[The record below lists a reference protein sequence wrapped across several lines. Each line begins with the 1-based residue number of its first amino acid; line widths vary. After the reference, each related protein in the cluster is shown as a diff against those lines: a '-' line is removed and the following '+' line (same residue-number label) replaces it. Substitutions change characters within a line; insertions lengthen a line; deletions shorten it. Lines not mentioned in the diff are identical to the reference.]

1 MPSCVR
7 RRSRRGRPKKSAKR
21 LCKRS
26 KKRSKKRSGK
36 RKSSRK
42 RSGKKRS
49 SKKRSGK
56 RLKKGQCPKTKM
68 ASCVRH
74 SLSSLKRVGSYKGIS
89 GSTKQIL
96 CKKLIKKGSWNVKGC
111 KKLSK

>member
-1 MPSCVR
+1 MLSCVR

-26 KKRSKKRSGK
+26 KKRSG
-36 RKSSRK
+36 RK
-42 RSGKKRS
+42 RSGRKRS
-49 SKKRSGK
+49 SKKRSGR

-68 ASCVRH
+68 ESCTRH

>member
-7 RRSRRGRPKKSAKR
+7 RRSRQGRPKKSAKR

-26 KKRSKKRSGK
+26 KKRSGK
-36 RKSSRK
+36 RKSS
-42 RSGKKRS
+42 KKRS
-49 SKKRSGK
+49 KKSS
-56 RLKKGQCPKTKM
+56 KKGQCPRTKM
-68 ASCVRH
+68 ESCTRH
-74 SLSSLKRVGSYKGIS
+74 SLNILKHLGSHKGIS

-96 CKKLIKKGSWNVKGC
+96 CKKLSKKGSWNVKGC